1 MKPSFILFRHRFI
14 VLRRIFLLVG
24 VLYLYRSVT
33 MWVTALPIADTEYVC
48 AEKVGVENLTAS
60 IVADR

>member
-1 MKPSFILFRHRFI
+1 M
-14 VLRRIFLLVG
+14 LVG